1 LFTVVI
7 MMQRLRRLR
16 MSEPL
21 RRLVRETHVLPQQLI
36 QPLFVVE
43 GQAQRQPIASMPGVQ
58 RLSIDELTREVGE
71 LAELGIG
78 GVILFGIP
86 AHKDESASGAWDPQG
101 IVQRAVHSIKR
112 HAPSLVVITDVCLC
126 EYTSHGHCGIIS
138 DGKILNDPTVE
149 VLCRVA
155 VSHAQAGADIVAPS
169 DMMDGRVAAIR
180 AALDDAGFAEL
191 PILSYSSK
199 FASAFYGPFREA
211 AASTP
216 AFGDRRSHQLDPANL
231 REAVR
236 ESLVDMA
243 EGADMLMVK
252 PALPC
257 LDVLHE
263 LRTRC
268 DLPLAAYQVSGEYA
282 MIKAATQQG
291 WLDERR
297 VVEETLVAIRR
308 AGADVIIT
316 YYARQ
321 FARWWRGEVLGAKV

>member
-1 LFTVVI
+1 MFPKRR
-7 MMQRLRRLR
+7 MRRLR
-16 MSEPL
+16 APIIRPL
-21 RRLVRETHVLPQQLI
+21 LAETALSKNDLVAPVFIDET
-36 QPLFVVE
+36 
-43 GQAQRQPIASMPGVQ
+43 AQKQKSIESMPGQV
-58 RLSIDELTREVGE
+58 RYP
-71 LAELGIG
+71 LAEAGTVARDLWDAGIRALL
-78 GVILFGIP
+78 LFGIP
-86 AHKDESASGAWDPQG
+86 RKKDEQASCAFDPNG
-101 IVQRAVHSIKR
+101 IVQKAVRAVKR
-112 HAPSLVVITDVCLC
+112 EVPEMVVITDVCLC

-316 YYARQ
+316 YYAKQ
-321 FARWWRGEVLGAKV
+321 FARWWRGEVLAAKVQ